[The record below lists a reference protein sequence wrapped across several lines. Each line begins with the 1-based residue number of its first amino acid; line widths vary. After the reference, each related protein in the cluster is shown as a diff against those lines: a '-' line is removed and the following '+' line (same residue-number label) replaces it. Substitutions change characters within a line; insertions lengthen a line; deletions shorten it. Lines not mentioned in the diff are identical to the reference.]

1 MRDSYHSTFGP
12 FLIETHVGMRVD
24 PGVPLQT
31 LYGFDKVHVPAG
43 KTVTVELY
51 PALDVRQDQI
61 AKNHPSVLNH
71 TKIVVVYASFV

>member
-1 MRDSYHSTFGP
+1 M
-12 FLIETHVGMRVD
+12 
-24 PGVPLQT
+24 PLQT